1 MDPYSTHIPVTAL
14 ALHMTGKLFPG
25 LPILEC
31 GCGDYSTPM
40 IELLK
45 GGRRHD
51 ILSCDPTWSDM
62 YQDVADKIIPVQ
74 PIAPHRWGEYSLDD
88 EYGLCLLDSEELT
101 VYRRGQVPRLLES
114 CRVVVMH
121 DASAPLMQLAEF
133 SYMYNRYAPWTWV
146 GSNHVDVRQWFDRE
160 TL

>member
-14 ALHMTGKLFPG
+14 ALHMTGKLMPG
-25 LPILEC
+25 LPIMEC

-51 ILSCDPTWSDM
+51 IYSSDPTWSDM
-62 YQDVADKIIPVQ
+62 YQDVADRIIPVKS
-74 PIAPHRWGEYSLDD
+74 IGPHQWGEYDLDD
-88 EYGLCLLDSEELT
+88 TYGLCLLDSEELT
-101 VYRRGQVPRLLES
+101 VHRRGQIPRLLDA

-121 DASAPLMQLAEF
+121 DASAPLMSAAEYT
-133 SYMYNRYAPWTWV
+133 YMYNRYRPWTWV
-146 GSNHVDVRQWFDRE
+146 GSNCIDVRQWFDRE
-160 TL
+160 TP